1 MAMTPLEQLQPS
13 IAALANAY
21 FGNFP
26 EILECRPQFLKR
38 VVQFSGLALIIQ
50 IQAMLQHQ
58 SSFDN
63 TGICMLQVAKGLLCR
78 PEQSIPILSRLM
90 PEVAQA
96 ISEVKEGEVIGPIET
111 KIGYHIIKIEKWF
124 PTELSE
130 SVREEISESL
140 FQAWLREQSS
150 SH

>member
-1 MAMTPLEQLQPS
+1 
-13 IAALANAY
+13 
-21 FGNFP
+21 
-26 EILECRPQFLKR
+26 
-38 VVQFSGLALIIQ
+38 
-50 IQAMLQHQ
+50 
-58 SSFDN
+58 
-63 TGICMLQVAKGLLCR
+63 
-78 PEQSIPILSRLM
+78 M